1 MLEIQE
7 QRVPSG
13 RDSECKALRK
23 ESSWL
28 RCLEQSQLGRKQCG
42 RNLRGGQGPNCIA
55 QGKNTA
61 ITYPVC
67 ERVRVQI
74 FSRKRECSL
83 KVGKDQTT

>member
-42 RNLRGGQGPNCIA
+42 KKSERWPGAELHSPREEYGHNLPC
-55 QGKNTA
+55 
-61 ITYPVC
+61 
-67 ERVRVQI
+67 
-74 FSRKRECSL
+74 L
-83 KVGKDQTT
+83 